1 MSSGLLGLSATPFP
15 QQGQRHPLPLALRL
29 EGLGVSLDRAR
40 EIAVRDEL
48 DAIERC
54 IEEAQSYL
62 TQIQVLHQGALD
74 EFNRAQGE

>member
-1 MSSGLLGLSATPFP
+1 MPICEEVQRRNAFAACSAF
-15 QQGQRHPLPLALRL
+15 RL

-48 DAIERC
+48 GAIERC

>member
-1 MSSGLLGLSATPFP
+1 MLIGEEVHRRNAFTACAMY
-15 QQGQRHPLPLALRL
+15 RI
-29 EGLGVSLDRAR
+29 EGLGASLDRAQ

-48 DAIERC
+48 DAVERC

-62 TQIQVLHQGALD
+62 TQIRVLHRGALD

>member
-1 MSSGLLGLSATPFP
+1 MSICEEVQRRNAFAACSAF
-15 QQGQRHPLPLALRL
+15 RL

-48 DAIERC
+48 DAIECC

>member
-1 MSSGLLGLSATPFP
+1 MSICEEVQRRNAFAACSAF
-15 QQGQRHPLPLALRL
+15 RL

-74 EFNRAQGE
+74 EFNKAQGE

>member
-1 MSSGLLGLSATPFP
+1 MTFGARGFRATSSPFKGFEMSPGA
-15 QQGQRHPLPLALRL
+15 
-29 EGLGVSLDRAR
+29 SLDRAQ

-48 DAIERC
+48 DAVERC

-62 TQIQVLHQGALD
+62 TQIRILHRGALD